1 MWSHILIGQWVDHN
15 WIIIIIIIIIIIYWI
30 ITEMVPK

>member
-15 WIIIIIIIIIIIYWI
+15 WIIIIIIIIIYWI

>member
-15 WIIIIIIIIIIIYWI
+15 WIIIIIIIIIIYWI

>member
-15 WIIIIIIIIIIIYWI
+15 WIIIIIIIIYWI

>member
-15 WIIIIIIIIIIIYWI
+15 WIIIIIIIIIIYWI
-30 ITEMVPK
+30 ITEIVPK